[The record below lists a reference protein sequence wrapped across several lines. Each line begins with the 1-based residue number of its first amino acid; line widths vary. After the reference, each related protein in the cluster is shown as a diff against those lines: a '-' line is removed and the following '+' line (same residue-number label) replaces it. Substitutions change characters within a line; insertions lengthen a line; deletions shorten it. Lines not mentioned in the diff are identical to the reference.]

1 MAPDAT
7 PRRSRFLRATYM
19 LRRREDW
26 TIFAEGL
33 RNRARTV
40 ADVMAVLKYRA

>member
-7 PRRSRFLRATYM
+7 PRRSRFLRAAYT
-19 LRRREDW
+19 LRRWEDW

-33 RNRARTV
+33 GNRVRTV
-40 ADVMAVLKYRA
+40 ADVMAVPKYRA

>member
-7 PRRSRFLRATYM
+7 PRRSRFLRAAYT

-26 TIFAEGL
+26 TIFAESLG
-33 RNRARTV
+33 NRARTV
-40 ADVMAVLKYRA
+40 VDVMVMLKYRA